1 MTDRLREYIEAEI
14 SVMLREIG
22 TRVRPGSKRFT
33 QEAIAWI
40 EKNASDFRAKWERE
54 KEAIIGRRA
63 RALRKQYDV
72 E

>member
-1 MTDRLREYIEAEI
+1 MTDRLREYIQAQI
-14 SVMLREIG
+14 SVMIREIG
-22 TRVRPGSKRFT
+22 PKARPGSKRFT

-40 EKNASDFRAKWERE
+40 ERNASDFRAKWERE
-54 KEAIIGRRA
+54 KEAIIGRRV